1 MYFFPHLEC
10 IFPCGSILLLE
21 PRNKFAVGDNI
32 KRLFFYLCVTQL
44 IVVFS
49 FFFCL
54 FDVAEEGGRRDLM
67 GPAKLLV
74 SKKKREKEMYVGL
87 PK

>member
-1 MYFFPHLEC
+1 
-10 IFPCGSILLLE
+10 
-21 PRNKFAVGDNI
+21 
-32 KRLFFYLCVTQL
+32 
-44 IVVFS
+44 
-49 FFFCL
+49 
-54 FDVAEEGGRRDLM
+54 VAEEGGRRDLM